1 MNGGAA
7 RSEQSKDGA
16 PLTAEAPL
24 VQTSVTPSFETPSF
38 ETTSSHPV
46 LTRAS
51 PRDALQTGRRCAVW
65 GVLNVTPDSFSD
77 GGRFLDVEAAVAHGL
92 ALAAAGAD
100 VIDVGGESTRPR
112 GATYGDGY
120 ADVPADE
127 ERARVVPVIAR
138 LVAAGIVVSIDTVK
152 AEVAEAALVAG
163 ARYVNDV
170 SMGRSEPLLE
180 VCAHHGAELVLMHNR
195 GRGEVR
201 EPFTVY
207 ADVVADVRAEL
218 LAAVDRA
225 CRFGVARERVW
236 LDPGLGFAKSAAQSG
251 ALLAAT
257 SSLVETGLP
266 VLIGASRK
274 SFLAAL
280 TKHDGGAIAPPTERL
295 GGSIAAAVLAALA
308 GVRAVRVHDVAQT
321 RQALA
326 LVGALERAPVDTGT
340 SATTAASSVSAATT
354 ASPTTAAAASAA
366 SAAEASATA
375 TPTATPTAATTPS
388 DDGAVVGEAPWR

>member
-16 PLTAEAPL
+16 PLMAEAPL
-24 VQTSVTPSFETPSF
+24 AQTSVTPSFEA
-38 ETTSSHPV
+38 TSSHT
-46 LTRAS
+46 LLAQAS
-51 PRDALQTGRRCAVW
+51 PQDALQTGRRCSVW

-77 GGRFLDVEAAVAHGL
+77 GGRFLDVEAAVVHGL

-100 VIDVGGESTRPR
+100 VVDVGGESTRPR

-138 LVAAGIVVSIDTVK
+138 LVAAGIVVSVDTVK

-170 SMGRSEPLLE
+170 SMGRSERLLE
-180 VCAHHGAELVLMHNR
+180 VCARHGAELVLMHNR

-218 LAAVDRA
+218 LAAVDCA
-225 CRFGVARERVW
+225 CRFGIARERVW

-257 SSLVETGLP
+257 NTFVETGLP

-280 TKHDGGAIAPPTERL
+280 TQHDGAVIAPPTERL

-308 GVRAVRVHDVAQT
+308 GARAVRVHDVAPT

-326 LVGALERAPVDTGT
+326 LVGALDLSSSS
-340 SATTAASSVSAATT
+340 SATTPATSAVAR
-354 ASPTTAAAASAA
+354 SAA
-366 SAAEASATA
+366 SAATAVAAAATTTA
-375 TPTATPTAATTPS
+375 TPA
-388 DDGAVVGEAPWR
+388 DDGVAEGEAPWR

>member
-1 MNGGAA
+1 MNGSAA
-7 RSEQSKDGA
+7 RSEHSKDGA

-24 VQTSVTPSFETPSF
+24 AQTSVAPSFEP
-38 ETTSSHPV
+38 TSSHTV
-46 LTRAS
+46 EQAS
-51 PRDALQTGRRCAVW
+51 PSDELQRRDPNARAREGCAVW

-152 AEVAEAALVAG
+152 AEVAEAALAAG

-170 SMGRSEPLLE
+170 SMGRSERLLE
-180 VCAHHGAELVLMHNR
+180 VCARHGAELVLMHNR

-225 CRFGVARERVW
+225 CRFGVPRERVW

-257 SSLVETGLP
+257 NTFVATGLP

-280 TKHDGGAIAPPTERL
+280 TTHEGTAIAPPTERL

-308 GVRAVRVHDVAQT
+308 GARAVRVHDVAQT

-326 LVGALERAPVDTGT
+326 LVGALELAPATRPT
-340 SATTAASSVSAATT
+340 SASETTG
-354 ASPTTAAAASAA
+354 ASATGA
-366 SAAEASATA
+366 SATGASATGASATA
-375 TPTATPTAATTPS
+375 TPT
-388 DDGAVVGEAPWR
+388 DDGVADGEAPWR